1 MSNRASDDVACYY
14 CGHSISAARPGR
26 LDVCPECGK
35 YLHVCRM
42 CAHYDP
48 AETSKQC
55 TEDDAEKVQDKQA
68 ANFCEYFTFSDRTF
82 NAGEITAHAKARSEL
97 SALFGDDV
105 SAGADRRPVE
115 PDEALKDAEAL
126 FRK

>member
-1 MSNRASDDVACYY
+1 VSNRTSDNVACYY
-14 CGHSISAARPGR
+14 CGHGLSASRPGR

-42 CAHYDP
+42 CAHYNP
-48 AETSKQC
+48 NETSKQC
-55 TEDDAEKVQDKQA
+55 SEDDAEKVHDKQA
-68 ANFCEYFTFSDRTF
+68 ANFCDYFTFSNRAFD
-82 NAGEITAHAKARSEL
+82 AGEITAHDRARSQL

-105 SAGADRRPVE
+105 ATGADRRPDE
-115 PDEALKDAEAL
+115 PDEMLKDAEAL